1 MDEIKKAAV
10 IHFQWKHETMA
21 GHCYEPIQDTDCRP
35 PVIYKPIYG
44 AAYEPNSRHPEAKSR
59 HCPFARAVAGFPD
72 AFHTGP
78 KAQNMEITY
87 FKNVQ
92 GASVDAEASRSTLH
106 RFGNTSSSSIWFEL
120 AYIEAKGR
128 MKKGNKFWQIALGSG
143 FNCNSA
149 VWVAGST

>member
-1 MDEIKKAAV
+1 
-10 IHFQWKHETMA
+10 
-21 GHCYEPIQDTDCRP
+21 
-35 PVIYKPIYG
+35 
-44 AAYEPNSRHPEAKSR
+44 
-59 HCPFARAVAGFPD
+59 
-72 AFHTGP
+72 
-78 KAQNMEITY
+78 MEITY

-106 RFGNTSSSSIWFEL
+106 RFGNTSSSSILYEL

-128 MKKGNKFWQIALGSG
+128 MKKGNKVWQIALGSG